1 VGGLPETGGVEP
13 SAEIS
18 RPVGAGHLR
27 VELVAET
34 PVAVVAVSGA
44 LTRADGASACQ
55 QLVEALAVNPLG
67 LVVDLGDL
75 VVDAAAGASLLP
87 VAAAIRAW
95 PERPFAMCR
104 RPSTL
109 RPPNVPIFLSRE
121 LACGYVTGF
130 STLPQRSQML
140 DREPAASQEARRLVT
155 HACAEWQLDAIT
167 PTAQLVVTELVN
179 NAVLHTGDRFLVTV
193 TLTDEGIHVA
203 VRDTS
208 REQPRVRAPEKV
220 DVYGGKGMTLVEAFA
235 HAWGTTLVSDGKV
248 VWADLRA

>member
-1 VGGLPETGGVEP
+1 VE
-13 SAEIS
+13 SSVELS
-18 RPVGAGHLR
+18 RPVDPGHLQM
-27 VELVAET
+27 ELVAEP
-34 PVAVVAVSGA
+34 PVAVVAMSGS
-44 LTRADGASACQ
+44 LTRADGAAACQ
-55 QLVEALAVNPLG
+55 QLVEALATHPLG

-75 VVDAAAGASLLP
+75 VVDPAAGAALLP
-87 VAAAIRAW
+87 VAVAVRAW

-104 RPSTL
+104 RPSAL
-109 RPPNVPIFLSRE
+109 RPPSVPIFASRE
-121 LACGYVTGF
+121 QAYGYVQGF
-130 STLPQRSQML
+130 SALPQRSQML
-140 DREPAASQEARRLVT
+140 DREPAASQEARRLIT

-208 REQPRVRAPEKV
+208 REQPRVRAPEQV

>member
-1 VGGLPETGGVEP
+1 
-13 SAEIS
+13 
-18 RPVGAGHLR
+18 
-27 VELVAET
+27 
-34 PVAVVAVSGA
+34 
-44 LTRADGASACQ
+44 
-55 QLVEALAVNPLG
+55 
-67 LVVDLGDL
+67 
-75 VVDAAAGASLLP
+75 
-87 VAAAIRAW
+87 
-95 PERPFAMCR
+95 
-104 RPSTL
+104 
-109 RPPNVPIFLSRE
+109 
-121 LACGYVTGF
+121 
-130 STLPQRSQML
+130 ML

-208 REQPRVRAPEKV
+208 RQQPRVRAPEQV